1 MKKRILSILFVLML
15 MVGLVI
21 GFGVSSSAAVY
32 NSGTVNFSALKEG
45 DIIKADTTIKN
56 DTGFKSTLGFRD
68 YKTLVGSSFALQPNK
83 TTTVKNTYDKVTSS
97 SGYWRVYS
105 ITNSAT
111 IRVVSFLTVDG
122 YTVTYNYGNGTANTT
137 GLAIDGFPYST
148 AETKFPANPT
158 RTGYTFKGWYTA
170 ASGGTQVTSST
181 TVTSTSNH
189 TLYAQ
194 WTPNTYTVNFNANG
208 GSVGTASKT
217 VTYDST
223 YGTLPTPAE
232 RTGYTFKGWFTAAS
246 GGTQVTSSTKVTS
259 TSNHTLHAQW
269 EANKYTASFNANGGT
284 VGTDSITVTYDSVYS
299 GLPTPEREGHNFNGW
314 YTAQTDGTLI
324 SNDTKVTATSN
335 HTLYAHWTASSYA
348 VDLNLGGGAINSGN
362 VTSYTYGVGAT
373 LPTDITRVGYTFGG
387 WFDNADFDGE
397 AVTNIDATAT
407 GAKTYYA
414 KWDANSYNVIFNAN
428 GGTVDLES
436 TTVTYDGTYG
446 ELPVPQRVGHDFAGW
461 YTDAV
466 SGNKVESS
474 MTVLIT
480 TDQTLYAHWTKIIYN
495 VGIGASEN
503 GSSSVTAS
511 TATMGDS
518 VSVLVTPNIGWEID
532 TVKAN
537 GVEATKLAD
546 NQYIFT
552 MPADNVTVDVTFK
565 KIYYNVNC
573 FNGGSATG
581 GRYFTDVS
589 AATFGDTVTITIAN
603 RLGYLIES
611 VTVNGEPATDIG
623 NKQYQFTMPAQAVTV
638 TVTFGVDLPA
648 IAYEM
653 QILTDADNSLQQAMA
668 NGDAELDQKITDLN
682 TALNNATAALEAAD
696 MADKAELYTAIANA
710 KTTLSEAIDAVS
722 ADLATAKSEL
732 NSAIVNGDAELD
744 QKITDLNTA
753 LNNATAALE
762 AADMADKAE
771 LESEIANAR
780 SEAIAA
786 ATLLVN
792 NAKSDLQDKID
803 AKADA
808 QSVNAAVEELQSAIN
823 TLEEV
828 KNNFVSA
835 DAALKVELEE
845 AIAKAKEEAIEAAM
859 KCIPHIGENGNWWIG
874 DEDTGVNSSGLKG
887 ETGVTPQIRINS
899 ETREWEVSYDE
910 GVTWEST
917 GISAVI
923 EVEEDY
929 FYGYDKDLVISVII
943 GAVVFL
949 LNTFII
955 ILVSLRRRWL
965 LIASSGKYISYI

>member
-32 NSGTVNFSALKEG
+32 NGAAVKVRDIKAG
-45 DIIKADTTIKN
+45 DFIKADTTIQN
-56 DTGFKSTLGFRD
+56 DTVVSTKLEFQD
-68 YKTLVGSSFALQPNK
+68 ADTLAGSSVYLARKETTKVMK
-83 TTTVKNTYDKVTSS
+83 TYGQATSS
-97 SGYWRVYS
+97 SGYWRVGRKIDASTVIIVFY
-105 ITNSAT
+105 
-111 IRVVSFLTVDG
+111 TVDG

-137 GLAIDGFPYST
+137 GLAIDGLPYST

-181 TVTSTSNH
+181 TVTATSNH

-232 RTGYTFKGWFTAAS
+232 RTGYTFKGGFTAAS
-246 GGTQVTSSTKVTS
+246 GGTQVTESTKVTS

-436 TTVTYDGTYG
+436 ITVTYDGTYG
-446 ELPVPQRVGHDFAGW
+446 ELPVPQRVGHNFAGW

-696 MADKAELYTAIANA
+696 MADKAEL
-710 KTTLSEAIDAVS
+710 
-722 ADLATAKSEL
+722 
-732 NSAIVNGDAELD
+732 
-744 QKITDLNTA
+744 
-753 LNNATAALE
+753 
-762 AADMADKAE
+762 
-771 LESEIANAR
+771 ESKIANAR

-808 QSVNAAVEELQSAIN
+808 QSVNAAIEELQSAIN

-899 ETREWEVSYDE
+899 ETGEWEVSYDE

-923 EVEEDY
+923 EVEEDD
-929 FYGYDKDLVISVII
+929 FYGYDKDLVITVII

-955 ILVSLRRRWL
+955 ILVFLRRRWL